1 MAVKETASEYNYSIK
16 FLCEVWKL
24 NRRSYYKWLKR
35 VPSAREIENE
45 KIKERILEIHHSV
58 NKIYGFRRMTMNINR
73 QMNKNYNHKRIYRL
87 MKELKISSV
96 IRRKKKKYT
105 KNSAEYKA
113 ENILN
118 RKFSADIPQQKVLTD
133 ITEFK
138 YGKDKKIYMCATLDL
153 YDRSILS
160 YSFSEKPNTNL
171 VLEVLHNSFNKSINH
186 KSILHTDRG
195 SQFTSFEYKEALE
208 RLGIT
213 HSMSRVGKCIDNGPM
228 EGFFGNIKSEKYY
241 LNNYETLEELKNDIS
256 DYIRF
261 YNEERLQKNLGNRSP
276 LEYRKF
282 KEKMSIIELS
292 T

>member
-1 MAVKETASEYNYSIK
+1 
-16 FLCEVWKL
+16 
-24 NRRSYYKWLKR
+24 
-35 VPSAREIENE
+35 
-45 KIKERILEIHHSV
+45 
-58 NKIYGFRRMTMNINR
+58 MTMNINR

-118 RKFSADIPQQKVLTD
+118 REFSADIPQHKVLTD

-153 YDRSILS
+153 HDRSILS
-160 YSFSEKPNTNL
+160 YSLSEKSDTKL
-171 VLEVLHNSFNKSINH
+171 VLEVLQNSFSKTVSNNT
-186 KSILHTDRG
+186 ILHTDRG
-195 SQFTSFEYKEALE
+195 RQFTSSEYKKALE
-208 RLGIT
+208 NLGIT

-228 EGFFGNIKSEKYY
+228 EGFFGTIKVEKYY
-241 LNNYETLEELKNDIS
+241 LNRYNTLEELKNDIS
-256 DYIRF
+256 EYIRF

-282 KEKMSIIELS
+282 RREKSIIELS

>member
-1 MAVKETASEYNYSIK
+1 
-16 FLCEVWKL
+16 
-24 NRRSYYKWLKR
+24 
-35 VPSAREIENE
+35 
-45 KIKERILEIHHSV
+45 
-58 NKIYGFRRMTMNINR
+58 MTMNINR

-160 YSFSEKPNTNL
+160 YSLSEKPNTKL
-171 VLEVLHNSFNKSINH
+171 VLEVLQNSFSKTVNH
-186 KSILHTDRG
+186 NTILHTDRG
-195 SQFTSFEYKEALE
+195 SQFTSSEYKKTLE
-208 RLGIT
+208 NLGIT

-228 EGFFGNIKSEKYY
+228 EGFFGTIKVEKYY
-241 LNNYETLEELKNDIS
+241 LNRYESLEKLKNDIS

-282 KEKMSIIELS
+282 KEKMSIIELN